1 MPVLSR
7 VAVATVGLL
16 ASLLAP
22 IAAASPAAPAT
33 PVARV
38 HANTALADG
47 IGYYNQSDRTLH
59 LRNDA
64 TTGGSSNYAYP
75 FGPADRSV
83 PIVVFSGDWDGD
95 GIDGVGYYNRADGT
109 FHLRNDATRPGR
121 SDYAF
126 TFGPVAPDQVLPVV
140 GDWNHTGREGI
151 GYIQSGIAHLRNDA
165 TRPGG
170 SNYLVHYQGPVGQPF
185 SGDWD
190 GDGKAG
196 LGYINFYACGAVCAG
211 DPSVTLYARE
221 PAITTV
227 DDQPIFFVQSPTPYF
242 IPTVVA
248 GDWNGDGEDG
258 LAIFFDP
265 DGRMWLFNNVHGTGS
280 NPDYSYPVS
289 NAGLFPRTLVAGR
302 WR

>member
-1 MPVLSR
+1 IRIQPLTLVDNPGVRSSSHLSDDDRRSAMHWSMAAVAGILIATLPPVASARPASAVLSSGSVSSHR
-7 VAVATVGLL
+7 
-16 ASLLAP
+16 
-22 IAAASPAAPAT
+22 
-33 PVARV
+33 
-38 HANTALADG
+38 NTALADG

-75 FGPADRSV
+75 FGPADPSV

-95 GIDGVGYYNRADGT
+95 GVDGVGYYNRADGT

-170 SNYLVHYQGPVGQPF
+170 SNYLVHYQGP
-185 SGDWD
+185 
-190 GDGKAG
+190 
-196 LGYINFYACGAVCAG
+196 
-211 DPSVTLYARE
+211 
-221 PAITTV
+221 
-227 DDQPIFFVQSPTPYF
+227 
-242 IPTVVA
+242 
-248 GDWNGDGEDG
+248 
-258 LAIFFDP
+258 
-265 DGRMWLFNNVHGTGS
+265 
-280 NPDYSYPVS
+280 
-289 NAGLFPRTLVAGR
+289 
-302 WR
+302 